1 MYFVEKTT
9 ASERIDIANAIYAPL
24 CDLERAHRLLCTFWN
39 DYLDSKEDRP
49 KTRYEWEDVEDRVSV
64 IMDIVCTA
72 IFECKLAYADEEAVT
87 QYLET
92 AQQLQ
97 AAKAVHD
104 ARDAIQASY
113 RNRRMPEPDAVMH
126 VVDNALSLPDDQALP
141 ILQTIL
147 KGEGGNQA

>member
-1 MYFVEKTT
+1 MHFVEKTT

-24 CDLERAHRLLCTFWN
+24 YDIERAHRLLCTLWN

-49 KTRYEWEDVEDRVSV
+49 KTRYDWEDIEDRIFV
-64 IMDIVCTA
+64 IMDIIHNA
-72 IFECKLAYADEEAVT
+72 IFECKLAYADGEAVM

-113 RNRRMPEPDAVMH
+113 RNRRMPEPDAIARAAN
-126 VVDNALSLPDDQALP
+126 NAFSLPDNQALSV
-141 ILQTIL
+141 LQTIL

>member
-1 MYFVEKTT
+1 MYLEKTT
-9 ASERIDIANAIYAPL
+9 ADERITISNAIYAPL
-24 CDLERAHRLLCTFWN
+24 YDIERAHRLLCTLWN
-39 DYLDSKEDRP
+39 DYLGSKEDRP
-49 KTRYEWEDVEDRVSV
+49 KTHDDWEDVEDRVSV
-64 IMDIVCTA
+64 IMDIVCNA

-104 ARDAIQASY
+104 ARGAIQASY
-113 RNRRMPEPDAVMH
+113 RNRRMPEPDEITRAAN
-126 VVDNALSLPDDQALP
+126 NAFSLPDDQALSV
-141 ILQTIL
+141 LQTIL

>member
-49 KTRYEWEDVEDRVSV
+49 KTHDDWEDVEDRVSV
-64 IMDIVCTA
+64 IMDIVCNA

-104 ARDAIQASY
+104 ARDAIHASY
-113 RNRRMPEPDAVMH
+113 RNQRMPEPDEITRAAN
-126 VVDNALSLPDDQALP
+126 NALSLPDNQALSV
-141 ILQTIL
+141 LQTIL